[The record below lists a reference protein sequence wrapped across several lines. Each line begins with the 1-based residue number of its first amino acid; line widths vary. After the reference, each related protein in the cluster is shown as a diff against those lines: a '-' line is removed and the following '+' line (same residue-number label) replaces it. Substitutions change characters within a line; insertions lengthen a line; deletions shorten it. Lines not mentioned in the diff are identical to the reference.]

1 MSLICDEWVKF
12 RFFKES
18 WRRQSFKLF
27 IHEARYNRICILIN
41 GYWSLRFWIE
51 SSNKYP
57 AGHESTISK
66 LSRLVWDINFLSHRF
81 YVPTRRSLWSIQIFI
96 LTIDFGK
103 CSLFLNLK
111 KKEKNPLSR
120 SFERYAGIIFFFFFP
135 RHNRIRY
142 RLTFPSRGW
151 NAIFV
156 FRGEKERN
164 NLYVYNY
171 LVGAGDE
178 CLPRNLGNDCI
189 CVRGWR
195 CVSRL
200 SDPRWQRG

>member
-1 MSLICDEWVKF
+1 MRRNFTIRCVYLRLTEPRLTLSQGTNLAITNNFSTSLSVWYYISFFWRRKIKKHGKVSLICDEWVKF

-81 YVPTRRSLWSIQIFI
+81 YVPTRSLWSIQIFI
-96 LTIDFGK
+96 LFANNELI
-103 CSLFLNLK
+103 LENVPYFL
-111 KKEKNPLSR
+111 
-120 SFERYAGIIFFFFFP
+120 I
-135 RHNRIRY
+135 
-142 RLTFPSRGW
+142 
-151 NAIFV
+151 
-156 FRGEKERN
+156 
-164 NLYVYNY
+164 
-171 LVGAGDE
+171 
-178 CLPRNLGNDCI
+178 
-189 CVRGWR
+189 
-195 CVSRL
+195 
-200 SDPRWQRG
+200 